1 MGARWL
7 RGVALCLPLLCGC
20 GTTYHL
26 LQVRPAV
33 GTNHGRPLYLLVRAM
48 ERKAYLSESYQD
60 VTTKVLNRDKSV
72 LRLEVVHPGHA
83 RRFIVGVPRPAGLGL
98 YFLFTKPSPGWR
110 MYVEPPVP
118 LVVTV
123 ELEGNHIKP

>member
-48 ERKAYLSESYQD
+48 ERKAYVSESYQD
-60 VTTKVLNRDKSV
+60 VTSKVLNRDKSV
-72 LRLEVVHPGHA
+72 LRLESMPRSTRLA
-83 RRFIVGVPRPAGLGL
+83 RSALQLSRFSGA
-98 YFLFTKPSPGWR
+98 PS
-110 MYVEPPVP
+110 
-118 LVVTV
+118 
-123 ELEGNHIKP
+123 